1 MREAMRGSER
11 GNESPLWEGGRAH
24 PIDRPVTLLAGRGD
38 GMSVKEH
45 VVPA

>member
-1 MREAMRGSER
+1 MRVHF
-11 GNESPLWEGGRAH
+11 GRWSAH
-24 PIDRPVTLLAGRGD
+24 PIDMPVTLLAGRGD